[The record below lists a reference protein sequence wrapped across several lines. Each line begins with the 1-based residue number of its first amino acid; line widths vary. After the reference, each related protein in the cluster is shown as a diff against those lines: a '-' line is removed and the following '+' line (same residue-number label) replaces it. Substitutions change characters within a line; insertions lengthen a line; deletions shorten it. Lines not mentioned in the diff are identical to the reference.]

1 MTVDDL
7 RQQIEE
13 TERLIAVYRN
23 ADEVIV
29 GTQDQI
35 YSRRGL
41 VNRTI
46 FTAAEIGGQ
55 IVSILERRVATMRA
69 ELPFSICTTQAKQ
82 QQSWS
87 AGARAII
94 WSLSTAAGE
103 SLPANS
109 LSNDVLVAPVDQNTR
124 NQDATADQSH
134 PPNHSFRR
142 KFENCCAFETLGNR
156 RSKSRAS

>member
-29 GTQDQI
+29 GRQDQI

-41 VNRTI
+41 INRTI

-55 IVSILERRVATMRA
+55 IVSILESRVARMRA
-69 ELPFSICTTQAKQ
+69 ELEKLGAEYHG
-82 QQSWS
+82 QS
-87 AGARAII
+87 
-94 WSLSTAAGE
+94 
-103 SLPANS
+103 
-109 LSNDVLVAPVDQNTR
+109 Q
-124 NQDATADQSH
+124 
-134 PPNHSFRR
+134 
-142 KFENCCAFETLGNR
+142 
-156 RSKSRAS
+156 